1 MSKMEIVTGSTGL
14 AHVTPIDDAVRNTNT
29 GHYDD
34 NIVFTVD
41 GYSNFAARIK
51 TANDVEVSGG
61 YGMMHG
67 RIFKIA
73 KNDKVD
79 CIIESENA
87 NLKRMDII
95 SARYTFT
102 DGTATESIDLAVIK
116 GASGSDYA
124 EPTGVYS
131 TGDINDGAKTYDFP
145 LYKVYINGTLIDH
158 LEALFTPLP
167 DGGRLGE
174 IEAAFEQI
182 QANFDALSAEMSSIP
197 SEVAQAAS
205 KSYVDN
211 AVGTLGNG
219 KAALFHNYKKSA
231 HPAVSGSD
239 SMGGTSSQYGHVL
252 VRDDYDTSDTD
263 IAAAN
268 ACAASLKAVHDLAA
282 AFTDGCNGIATAL
295 TRKGVTPTKGEN
307 TVNYTP
313 DDFIR
318 AIGKYKRKVHYKITI
333 SRTANHNLASGFV
346 LYDGT
351 VTVVIGGVTKTFT
364 FQDTHLA
371 GLGIGIPKKSDF
383 SDKTWTQNV

>member
-1 MSKMEIVTGSTGL
+1 MSKMEIITGSTGL
-14 AHVTPIDDAVRNTNT
+14 AHVTPIDDAVRNTHT

-34 NIVFTVD
+34 NIVFTVE

-102 DGTATESIDLAVIK
+102 DRTATESIDLAVIK
-116 GASGSDYA
+116 GASGSDYT

-145 LYKVYINGTLIDH
+145 LYKVYINGTIIDH

-174 IEAAFEQI
+174 IEAAFKQI
-182 QANFDALSAEMSSIP
+182 QDNFDALSEEMSSIP

-205 KSYVDN
+205 KDYVDGKFGQLSS
-211 AVGTLGNG
+211 A
-219 KAALFHNYKKSA
+219 KAAQFHHYSKNT
-231 HPAVSGSD
+231 SGITGMIDGASG
-239 SMGGTSSQYGHVL
+239 MGGNANYYGHVML
-252 VRDDYDTSDTD
+252 SDKSNFTNSTPKT
-263 IAAAN
+263 AADAV
-268 ACAASLKAVHDLAA
+268 AVTEKALNDSV
-282 AFTDGCNGIATAL
+282 TAL
-295 TRKGVTPTKGEN
+295 KQ
-307 TVNYTP
+307 
-313 DDFIR
+313 
-318 AIGKYKRKVHYKITI
+318 
-333 SRTANHNLASGFV
+333 SV
-346 LYDGT
+346 L
-351 VTVVIGGVTKTFT
+351 
-364 FQDTHLA
+364 THL
-371 GLGIGIPKKSDF
+371 G
-383 SDKTWTQNV
+383 TQVTYSLSGSTLTITTK

>member
-34 NIVFTVD
+34 NVVFTVE

-116 GASGSDYA
+116 GASGSDYT

-145 LYKVYINGTLIDH
+145 LYKVFINGTLIDH

-174 IEAAFEQI
+174 IEAAFQNVLTEFEAVQ
-182 QANFDALSAEMSSIP
+182 NTVNNLP
-197 SEVAQAAS
+197 SDISQAAS
-205 KSYVDN
+205 KSYVN
-211 AVGTLGNG
+211 TQVNQMGAT
-219 KAALFHNYKKSA
+219 KSA
-231 HPAVSGSD
+231 YFHHYTANAQGITGSIGAN
-239 SMGGTSSQYGHVL
+239 SNNGFGGTRNYYGHVKL
-252 VRDDYDTSDTD
+252 RDDYDTSDSD
-263 IAAAN
+263 IAADN
-268 ACAASLKAVHDLAA
+268 AVGASLKAVHDLAA
-282 AFTDGCNGIATAL
+282 AFTDGCNAIATKL
-295 TRKGVTPTKGEN
+295 ISKGVAPTKGEN

-313 DDFIR
+313 QDFMN
-318 AIGKYKRKVHYKITI
+318 AIDRFKRKVHYKVTVTRTGSYPSYSGTI
-333 SRTANHNLASGFV
+333 
-346 LYDGT
+346 
-351 VTVVIGGVTKTFT
+351 TVVIGSVTKTFN
-364 FQDTHLA
+364 FADS
-371 GLGIGIPKKSDF
+371 GLIDGMPKSNNF
-383 SDKTWTQNV
+383 TPQTWTQNV

>member
-1 MSKMEIVTGSTGL
+1 MSKMEIITGSTGL

-34 NIVFTVD
+34 NIVFTVE

-182 QANFDALSAEMSSIP
+182 QANFNALSEEMSSIP
-197 SEVAQAAS
+197 SEVANAAS
-205 KSYVDN
+205 KSYVN
-211 AVGTLGNG
+211 QSVAG
-219 KAALFHNYKKSA
+219 KANVLHNYG
-231 HPAVSGSD
+231 GSPNLN
-239 SMGGTSSQYGHVL
+239 SMGGNSTTYGHVML
-252 VRDDYDTSDTD
+252 SD
-263 IAAAN
+263 
-268 ACAASLKAVHDLAA
+268 
-282 AFTDGCNGIATAL
+282 
-295 TRKGVTPTKGEN
+295 
-307 TVNYTP
+307 
-313 DDFIR
+313 
-318 AIGKYKRKVHYKITI
+318 
-333 SRTANHNLASGFV
+333 
-346 LYDGT
+346 
-351 VTVVIGGVTKTFT
+351 
-364 FQDTHLA
+364 
-371 GLGIGIPKKSDF
+371 KSDF
-383 SDKTWTQNV
+383 SNSTPKTAADAVAVTEKALNDAITGVKGVLGTQVTYSLSGSTLTITTK